1 MLMQAIP
8 LQTAS
13 INSVQPKSLGKD
25 TEILLKLEIKYIG
38 NSHHY
43 LLTNLVIISFNCFT
57 VWLKS

>member
-13 INSVQPKSLGKD
+13 INIVQPKSLGKD

-57 VWLKS
+57 V